1 MTSEGG
7 SGRHSTVRSAP
18 NGRARADARAA
29 VVQAWKRSGWP
40 WPPRSPRDYARLEQL
55 MAAYLAVV
63 FPEIDEQRRGVLVG
77 RTLDRFMAPLH
88 AQGLRGDWRDPEE
101 LVQALEDAALDRAE
115 ETPRPDSSR
124 DDDRVTALAFGACPA
139 RVRVGLAALARA
151 GKALDYQVVTQYL
164 DLVELDPTRP
174 PKSAGVVAALQS
186 TAVTVSRV
194 RQILLDFRQWV
205 QAGSS
210 DDNA

>member
-1 MTSEGG
+1 
-7 SGRHSTVRSAP
+7 
-18 NGRARADARAA
+18 
-29 VVQAWKRSGWP
+29 
-40 WPPRSPRDYARLEQL
+40 

-63 FPEIDEQRRGVLVG
+63 FPEIDEHRRGVLAG
-77 RTLDRFMAPLH
+77 RTLDDFMAPLYKP
-88 AQGLRGDWRDPEE
+88 REPRRDPEE

-194 RQILLDFRQWV
+194 RQILLDFRQQV
-205 QAGSS
+205 QAVSS